1 MRSARLSRVALFTV
15 LLLTV
20 GTTCTS
26 SGGRP
31 GEAARPGAASAGDA
45 LFPALGN
52 RGYDVAHYALTL
64 DYVPETNE
72 LTGTAVIT
80 ARAEQPLSRFSL
92 DLAGLS
98 VRDASIGGTDAEV
111 SRKKNKLT
119 LTPAHPLRTGATF
132 TTTIHYSGTP
142 KMITDAG
149 GGVEGWIETDDGAA
163 ALGEPTGSM
172 TWFPGNHHPSD
183 KALYDITVTVP
194 EDYTAISNGELTG
207 MRHKGSRTTWRWHM
221 GEPMAGYVATVVV
234 GSFDISTTTTTRG
247 LPVYIAIDP
256 DEVQDSPGM
265 TELIPEIIDWAS
277 SRFGRYPFA
286 GTGAI
291 VDHLP
296 DLEYALETQTKPYFE
311 KAPDE
316 TLVVHELAHQWFGNS
331 VTPSSWQDMWL
342 NEGFATYAEWLWQED
357 QGDTTADEIFEA
369 FYDGTHPESEG
380 IWDFPPAR
388 PPSAGQV
395 SDSPVYGRGAMALH
409 RLRET
414 VGDRHFFAILKTWT
428 KRHRFGNVHTSQFI
442 ELCEKE
448 SGMDLTGLF
457 ETWIYSKEKPNLA

>member
-1 MRSARLSRVALFTV
+1 MRSARLSRAALFTV

-20 GTTCTS
+20 GTACTS
-26 SGGRP
+26 SVGRP
-31 GEAARPGAASAGDA
+31 DEAARPGAASAGDA

-72 LTGTAVIT
+72 LAGTAVIT

-98 VRDASIGGTDAEV
+98 VRDASIDGADAEV

-119 LTPAHPLRTGATF
+119 LTPAHPLRTRATF

-142 KMITDAG
+142 KMINDADES
-149 GGVEGWIETDDGAA
+149 VEGWIETDDGAT

-172 TWFPGNHHPSD
+172 AWFPGNHHPSD
-183 KALYDITVTVP
+183 KALYDITITVP
-194 EDYTAISNGELTG
+194 KGYTAVSNGELTG
-207 MRHKGSRTTWRWHM
+207 VRDKGRRTTSRWHM
-221 GEPMAGYVATVVV
+221 GEPMASYVATVVV
-234 GSFDISTTTTTRG
+234 GSFDISTTTTSQG

-256 DEVQDSPGM
+256 DEVEDSPDM
-265 TELIPEIIDWAS
+265 TELVPAITDWAS

-331 VTPSSWQDMWL
+331 VTPRSWQDMWL

-357 QGDTTADEIFEA
+357 QGDTTADEIFDA

-380 IWDFPPAR
+380 IWDFPPAQ
-388 PPSAGQV
+388 PPSAKKV
-395 SDSPVYGRGAMALH
+395 SDSPVYGRGAMTLH

-414 VGDRHFFAILKTWT
+414 VGDDTFFTILKAWATQ
-428 KRHRFGNVHTSQFI
+428 HRYGNVHTTQFI
-442 ELCEKE
+442 KLCEKE
-448 SGMDLTGLF
+448 SGMDLTELF
-457 ETWIYSKEKPNLA
+457 DTWLYSKGKPTLA